1 MNINITTKRMS
12 SGCNS
17 FELEPDVQR
26 KVEEALAEEA
36 ASGAGT
42 RQNDAYMR
50 MIKLQRE
57 LRWAI
62 EKLLPLETEQP
73 YTITIKVECVVDHSP
88 GPRLY

>member
-1 MNINITTKRMS
+1 MNINITTKRMG

-26 KVEEALAEEA
+26 RVEEVLAEEA
-36 ASGAGT
+36 ATSGST
-42 RQNDAYMR
+42 RCNDAYMQ

-57 LRWAI
+57 LRWAV
-62 EKLLPLETEQP
+62 ERLFPKETEQP
-73 YTITIKVECVVDHSP
+73 YTITLKVEGTADHSP